1 MYRIEKKTLEVGTV
15 VRKSNGVVL
24 VCKQTNRGMATMLRS
39 FRNNGTGIY
48 EQIPVVHILKCS
60 LYSVE
65 V

>member
-1 MYRIEKKTLEVGTV
+1 MEKKIIEVGTT

-24 VCKQTNRGMATMLRS
+24 VCKGISRGMATMLRS
-39 FRNNGTGIY
+39 FRGNGSGIY
-48 EQIPVVHILKCS
+48 EQIPVVHMLKCS